1 MSEGIYHRLGTK
13 PVINGLGVYT
23 DLGGSRLSPTVWAA
37 MEEANR
43 TFARMPELL
52 ETSGRIVAGLLGSE
66 AARVTPGASS
76 AIAMAIAACMTGTDA
91 RKTEQLPD
99 VTGMPAQ
106 VLIQRRHRYKY
117 DRMVRM
123 TGAQLIEVGN
133 VNGTEPQEL
142 EAALSEQT
150 AAIFVPAH
158 LDSIEGTVPLEIVA
172 TIAHTAEIPAVVD
185 AAYLNFPVELMSSF
199 TRRGAD
205 LAIFSAKYFSGPN
218 TGGVICGR
226 RDLIEAVA
234 GVDFTRFEASKYLAF
249 GRPFKLDRQLVVGVV
264 EALREWLTLDHGQ
277 RFAEYQAAVRTIAG
291 FLEDVGG
298 LELTP
303 MSFTMAEALEPEP
316 VNCLRVRPLAR
327 PELAAQVVGN
337 LAAGDPS
344 ILVHEMNGAIVA
356 DVECVTVEEAEM
368 IGKRLH
374 EELVVFG

>member
-13 PVINGLGVYT
+13 PVINGLGIYT

-43 TFARMPELL
+43 SFARMPELL
-52 ETSGRIVAGLLGSE
+52 ETSGRMLAHLLGSE
-66 AARVTPGASS
+66 SARVTPGASS

-91 RKTEQLPD
+91 RKMEQLPD
-99 VTGMPAQ
+99 VTSMPSQ

-123 TGAQLIEVGN
+123 TGAELIEVGN
-133 VNGTEPQEL
+133 VNGTEPEEL
-142 EAALSEQT
+142 EAAISERT

-158 LDSIEGTVPLEIVA
+158 LDAIEGTVPLEVLA
-172 TIAHTAEIPAVVD
+172 TIAHARDIPTVVD
-185 AAYLNFPVELMSSF
+185 AAYLNFPVEVMSSF

-205 LAIFSAKYFSGPN
+205 LAIFSAKYFMGPN

-226 RDLIEAVA
+226 GDLIDAVA

-264 EALREWLTLDHGQ
+264 EALRVWLTMDHRQ
-277 RFAEYQAAVRTIAG
+277 RFAGYQAAVRTIVG
-291 FLEDVGG
+291 FLEDLEG

-303 MSFTMAEALEPEP
+303 MSFTMAETLEPEP
-316 VNCLRVRPLAR
+316 VNCLRIRPLDRA
-327 PELAAQVVGN
+327 EIAAQVVGN

-344 ILVHEMNGAIVA
+344 ILVHEIDRTIVA
-356 DVECVTVEEAEM
+356 DVECVSMEEAEV

-374 EELVVFG
+374 EELVAVT